1 MKRIGLFL
9 LTNLLVI
16 ITISVIL
23 QLTGINIAQNSGLLM
38 FCALFGFG
46 GAFISLLLSKT
57 MAKFSYKIQMID
69 RTNASG
75 RYLTLYD
82 NIEKM
87 AAHLGIKTPQVGIY
101 PSPDVNAFATGA
113 SANKALIA
121 FSSAIVERLEDD
133 ELAAVAGHE
142 LSHVTNGDMVTMTL
156 LTGVANTFVM
166 FFARIVAGIL
176 SGSSRDNRGLGTM
189 GYYAIVMILENVM
202 MMLAYIPISA
212 FSRWREFG
220 ADEGAARMT
229 TAGPMIDAL
238 LKIDRNYQPV
248 ADNKDSFAMAKI
260 GGRKRV
266 SLFATH
272 PSIEARVERLKKLA

>member
-16 ITISVIL
+16 ITISIIL
-23 QLTGINIAQNSGLLM
+23 QLTGINIAQNSGLLV
-38 FCALFGFG
+38 FCAIFGFG

-57 MAKFSYKIQMID
+57 IAKWSYKIQLID
-69 RTNASG
+69 RSNATG
-75 RYLTLYD
+75 RYLTLYE

-87 AAHLGIKTPQVGIY
+87 SAHLGIKTPQVGIY
-101 PSPDVNAFATGA
+101 PSPEVNAFATGA

-121 FSSAIVERLEDD
+121 FSSAIVDRLEDD

-166 FFARIVAGIL
+166 FFARIVAGLI
-176 SGSSRDNRGLGTM
+176 SGSRDNRGLGNM
-189 GYYAIVMILENVM
+189 GYYFIVIILENVM

-212 FSRWREFG
+212 FSRWREYG
-220 ADEGAARMT
+220 ADEGAARMV
-229 TAGPMIDAL
+229 TASPMIDAL
-238 LKIDRNYQPV
+238 IKIDRNYQPT
-248 ADNKDSFAMAKI
+248 DKKDSFAMAKI
-260 GGRKRV
+260 EGRKRV
-266 SLFATH
+266 SLFSTH
-272 PSIEARVERLKKLA
+272 PSIEARVERLKKLI